1 MVPAIVTSA
10 LVWGLVSSLLLTPPP
25 QVGSS
30 LAWAD
35 SLEPLTVRKAGKSSP
50 SPSIISQKLEWP

>member
-10 LVWGLVSSLLLTPPP
+10 LVWGLVSSLLLTPP

-35 SLEPLTVRKAGKSSP
+35 SLEPLTVRKAGKSNP
-50 SPSIISQKLEWP
+50 FPSIISQKLEWP

>member
-25 QVGSS
+25 SGV
-30 LAWAD
+30 
-35 SLEPLTVRKAGKSSP
+35 LTGMGRHPGAIDCEEGWEVQPFPVNHFTEA
-50 SPSIISQKLEWP
+50 